1 MAELIW
7 LDYFNQYLFEQ
18 GAITEQERNRMKV
31 LISSRHPT
39 HTIA

>member
-7 LDYFNQYLFEQ
+7 LEYFNQYLFEQ

-31 LISSRHPT
+31 LSDSRHPT